1 MKHKVQSTAHS
12 KKSIMQKTISLKLL
26 IYALCPMLF
35 AALLYSYPEI
45 KTIPLYIGSE
55 QFVVEIADTSEKQ
68 LRGLMFRESIPDDY
82 GMLFI
87 YGEEGYRSMWMKNCK
102 VHLDLIFLD
111 ADKQIINMYI
121 NVPPCKKEPCGT
133 YESKR
138 PAKYVL
144 ELRGN
149 RANELKLKPGD
160 TIFFILDK

>member
-1 MKHKVQSTAHS
+1 
-12 KKSIMQKTISLKLL
+12 MQKTFSSKLL
-26 IYALCPMLF
+26 LYALCPMLY
-35 AALLYSYPEI
+35 AAFLCSYSEI

-55 QFVVEIADTSEKQ
+55 QFVVEIADTREKQ
-68 LRGLMFRESIPDDY
+68 VRGLMFREFVPDDY
-82 GMLFI
+82 GMLFVH
-87 YGEEGYRSMWMKNCK
+87 GEEEYRSIWMKNCK

-111 ADKQIINMYI
+111 ANKQIINMYI
-121 NVPPCKKEPCGT
+121 NVPPCKKEPCES
-133 YESKR
+133 YESRR